1 MKLLIAVMS
10 CWLAEKDGDNQSVRD
25 TWKRS
30 IPWGVDSYFVHGTGY
45 SCYPGSDRKVCRW
58 DVNEGQRPDDV
69 LILGVPE
76 AYQYLIERAKE
87 LYTWAYEQDYDFVFK
102 CYPDTYVD
110 APALLSSGFEKHD
123 HFGHIHTS
131 PGTPRSDGTVNRF
144 GFLGGGEGYW
154 LSRKACAII
163 AQATPNPEPV
173 GEDLWVGEVLG
184 TAGVPMI
191 DHRGY
196 GNGIT
201 LHGSILQN
209 PIDYRPGRYDNRWM
223 YDTYERLKG

>member
-1 MKLLIAVMS
+1 
-10 CWLAEKDGDNQSVRD
+10 
-25 TWKRS
+25 
-30 IPWGVDSYFVHGTGY
+30 
-45 SCYPGSDRKVCRW
+45 
-58 DVNEGQRPDDV
+58 
-69 LILGVPE
+69 
-76 AYQYLIERAKE
+76 
-87 LYTWAYEQDYDFVFK
+87 
-102 CYPDTYVD
+102 
-110 APALLSSGFEKHD
+110 
-123 HFGHIHTS
+123 
-131 PGTPRSDGTVNRF
+131 VNRY

-154 LSRKACAII
+154 LSRRACEII
-163 AQATPNPEPV
+163 SRATPNPEPV

-223 YDTYERLKG
+223 YDTYKRLKG